1 MAGGAIDTWTRTFTV
16 NLVGAHGAHTLVI
29 TAHGDG
35 VNEPEVSATVDGLP
49 IEVTVTSEV
58 LLDATTPATDQPGC
72 PACGYPFDPGQSR
85 CAYCQDD
92 DDNAPCVCGYRDH
105 IKEG

>member
-1 MAGGAIDTWTRTFTV
+1 MAAGATDTWTRTFTV
-16 NLVGAHGAHTLVI
+16 NFVGTHCTHTLVI

-49 IEVTVTSEV
+49 IEVTVADRV
-58 LLDATTPATDQPGC
+58 LIDGTTPPAAQPDC
-72 PACGYPFDPGQSR
+72 PACGYPFDAGQVR

-92 DDNAPCVCGYRDH
+92 DNAPCMCGYRDH
-105 IKEG
+105 SKEG